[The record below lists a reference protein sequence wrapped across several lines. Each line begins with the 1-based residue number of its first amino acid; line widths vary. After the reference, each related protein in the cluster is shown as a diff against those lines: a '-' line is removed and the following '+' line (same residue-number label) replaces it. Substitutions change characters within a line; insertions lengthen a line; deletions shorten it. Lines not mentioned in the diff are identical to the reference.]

1 MLLIGQNTY
10 SIYFEGTDVT
20 DSKYGRWNMDANQ
33 ISKPIQLA
41 LEGVSCAGCVGKV
54 EKALKSVDGVE
65 SVNVNL
71 ADRTAQVTGCA
82 GVDALIESVKSAGY
96 GATEIKNLEQ
106 FQDESEEQEKKHF
119 KSLILKFIVAISL
132 GAPLMVWMLF
142 EGHMQITNLASQ
154 LVWGGIGI
162 LTLVVMIFSGKH
174 FYIGAWK
181 SFLNHTA
188 NMDSLIG
195 IGTGVAWLYS
205 MFVVLFPFIIPQE
218 ARAVYFE
225 ASAMIIALVNLG
237 LALEVRARGKTSM
250 AIKKLIGLQ
259 PKTAKVIRGDKEI
272 DIPIEDVKVGDT
284 VRVRPGEKIP
294 VDGEIIEGE
303 TTIDES
309 MLTGEPMPV
318 KKKVGNEIIGATVN
332 QSGTVLYKATK
343 VGSETALARII
354 DMVKK
359 AQNSKPSIG
368 RLADK
373 IASVFVPTV
382 LLIAVVT
389 ALIWFNIGPEPRI
402 AFMLTAA
409 MTVLIIT
416 CPCALGLATPM
427 SVMVGVGKA
436 AENGVLIRNGEALQK
451 SSHITTVMLD
461 KTGTITVGRPEVTS
475 IITSNGYDEEQLLKL
490 SASLERGSE
499 HPLAQAVVN
508 SAIKRDISLVKV
520 DSFHATAGHGVQGK
534 VDGHDVLIG
543 NQKFMLDNSVD
554 IEKLT
559 SIAREA
565 AEKAQTPIYIAIDGL
580 AAGAIAVS
588 DPIKEDSIDAISRL
602 KKDRLKVI
610 MLTGDNKF
618 TADAIAKQVGVDAV
632 FAEVLPE
639 HKSAKIIELQNQ
651 GECVGM
657 VGDGINDAPALAQAD
672 VGFAIGTGTDIA
684 MESADVTLMRGSLQ
698 SIPDAIEVSRLTVRN
713 IKQNLFGAFVYNTL
727 GIPIAAGILYPFI
740 GVLLNP
746 VIAGAAMAFSSVSV
760 VSNANRLRLAKIGDK

>member
-1 MLLIGQNTY
+1 MGAYVSSKQNNST
-10 SIYFEGTDVT
+10 SPT
-20 DSKYGRWNMDANQ
+20 
-33 ISKPIQLA
+33 QLA
-41 LEGVSCAGCVGKV
+41 LEGVSCAGCVGRV
-54 EKALKSVDGVE
+54 EKALKSVADVE

-71 ADRTAQVTGCA
+71 ADRTAQVTGSA
-82 GVDALIESVKSAGY
+82 DVDALIESVKNAGY

-119 KSLILKFIVAISL
+119 KRLILNFIVAISL

-205 MFVVLFPFIIPQE
+205 MFVVLFPSIIPQE

-409 MTVLIIT
+409 TTVLIIA

-451 SSHITTVMLD
+451 SSHITTVVLD

-475 IITSNGYDEEQLLKL
+475 IFTFNNYDEEQLLKL

-520 DSFHATAGHGVQGK
+520 DLFHATAGHGVQGK

-565 AEKAQTPIYIAIDGL
+565 AEKAQTPIYVAIDKL
-580 AAGAIAVS
+580 AAGVIAVS

-610 MLTGDNKF
+610 MLTGDNQF

-639 HKSAKIIELQNQ
+639 YKSAKIIELQNQ

-672 VGFAIGTGTDIA
+672 IGFAIGTGTDIA

-746 VIAGAAMAFSSVSV
+746 VIAGAAMAFSSVTV
-760 VSNANRLRLAKIGDK
+760 VSNANRLRFAKIGDK